1 MFQHWFANL
10 PIKRKLFSLHL
21 GILVVMSTISLTV
34 ILVLAVNLT
43 SRTHNQATMDAIR
56 VFYTNPNIIQSLQT
70 EPNSAARTLEWL
82 QAVPEVSSA
91 SLVIG
96 DQLVS
101 GFIKSGTA
109 YQSATEDN
117 FPFARATAMP
127 LQDADPLITL
137 YIVRDRWY
145 TADVFMGAS
154 ISIFFIVIG
163 AFLLTLMSAR
173 IVKYSM
179 INPIQHLIGTAVQ
192 VTSQEDFQVR
202 ATKYNDDEIGALV
215 DRFNEMLVKIEAR
228 DHELQFEKHKSD
240 RARQDA
246 QKLAKETRE
255 ANKRLEFEVH
265 VRSKIETKLT
275 DFQSY
280 LNSII
285 NSMPSAL
292 IALDAHLFVT
302 LWNSKATQ
310 LSGTSLE
317 SALGYSVE
325 EAFPFLEE
333 YSKDIRQ
340 ALIEQEHRLI
350 EKVDYCD
357 DTGKDYLLDLIVY
370 PLDQTKGRGVVIR
383 IDDVTEKYKLEEVI
397 VQTEKMMSVGGL
409 AAGMAHEIN
418 NPLSAIIQGIQNI
431 ERRLSVDL
439 PQNKAAATAVDIDL
453 EHMHQYLDQRRIL
466 HFLDNIRAAGQRAAH
481 IVTNMLQFSR
491 QTNRTLSV
499 ESMSDVVT
507 QAIEI
512 VSSEQFLSLG
522 DTGSDLHI
530 LQNIQESTEHVNC
543 VRQEI
548 EQVIINLMKNGAQAI
563 EQRANTAEPGFQG
576 QLQVRVNYDKHF
588 CHIQVED
595 NGIGM
600 DNEVKK
606 RVFEPF
612 YTTKDIGVGTG
623 LGLSVS
629 YFIITSHHNGSLEVS
644 SNPGQG
650 SVFSI
655 SLPLSKRS

>member
-1 MFQHWFANL
+1 
-10 PIKRKLFSLHL
+10 
-21 GILVVMSTISLTV
+21 
-34 ILVLAVNLT
+34 
-43 SRTHNQATMDAIR
+43 
-56 VFYTNPNIIQSLQT
+56 
-70 EPNSAARTLEWL
+70 
-82 QAVPEVSSA
+82 
-91 SLVIG
+91 
-96 DQLVS
+96 
-101 GFIKSGTA
+101 
-109 YQSATEDN
+109 
-117 FPFARATAMP
+117 
-127 LQDADPLITL
+127 
-137 YIVRDRWY
+137 
-145 TADVFMGAS
+145 
-154 ISIFFIVIG
+154 
-163 AFLLTLMSAR
+163 
-173 IVKYSM
+173 
-179 INPIQHLIGTAVQ
+179 
-192 VTSQEDFQVR
+192 
-202 ATKYNDDEIGALV
+202 
-215 DRFNEMLVKIEAR
+215 
-228 DHELQFEKHKSD
+228 
-240 RARQDA
+240 
-246 QKLAKETRE
+246 
-255 ANKRLEFEVH
+255 
-265 VRSKIETKLT
+265 
-275 DFQSY
+275 
-280 LNSII
+280 
-285 NSMPSAL
+285 MPSGL
-292 IALDAHLFVT
+292 IALDAHYFVT

-340 ALIEQEHRLI
+340 ALIEQEHLLI

-357 DTGKDYLLDLIVY
+357 NTGKDFLLDLIIY
-370 PLDQTKGRGVVIR
+370 PLDQTQGRGVVIR

-439 PQNKAAATAVDIDL
+439 PQNKVAAEALDL
-453 EHMHQYLDQRRIL
+453 DLQSMHQYLDKRRIL

-481 IVTNMLQFSR
+481 IVANMLQFSR
-491 QTNRTLSV
+491 QTNRTLNA

-522 DTGSDLHI
+522 DTSSA
-530 LQNIQESTEHVNC
+530 LQVLKNIQTSDQKVNC

-563 EQRANTAEPGFQG
+563 EQRASEEDASFQG
-576 QLQVRVNYDKHF
+576 QLQVRVNYDRHF

-595 NGIGM
+595 NGVGM
-600 DNEVKK
+600 DSDVKK

-629 YFIITSHHNGSLEVS
+629 YFIISSHHNGSLEVS

-650 SVFSI
+650 SIFSI